1 MLASLARTTGNADG
15 FSPEDEPRE
24 SGKM

>member
-1 MLASLARTTGNADG
+1 MLASLARTTGTTDG

-24 SGKM
+24 SGKI